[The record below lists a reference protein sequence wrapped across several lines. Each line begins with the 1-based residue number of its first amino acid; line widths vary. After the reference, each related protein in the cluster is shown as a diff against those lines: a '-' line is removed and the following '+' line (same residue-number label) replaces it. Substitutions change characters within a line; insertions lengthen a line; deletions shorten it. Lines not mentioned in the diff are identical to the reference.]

1 MENKK
6 ENFSYI
12 LITPAYNEEKFIEKT
27 IQSVISQT
35 LLPKKWV
42 IVSDGSTDRTD
53 EIIKK
58 YLPGNPWIELLR
70 MPEHKDRN
78 FGAKVFCFNA
88 GFEKIR
94 DLDYDV
100 IGNLDADISFESD
113 LFEFLIN
120 KFIEFQELG
129 VAGTY
134 FVEENYSSLTDSFEG
149 KRHVSGQC
157 QLFRKK
163 CFEDIE
169 GYVPHRA
176 GGIDWIAVTT
186 ARMKGWKTQSF
197 QEKHYFHHRHLGT
210 GGSNRVGSLFKYG
223 MKDYYLGG
231 HPLWEVFRVVYRFAN
246 RPYIIGGLALMSGY
260 LWASFKRINRPVSI
274 ELMKFH
280 RREQMEKLK
289 IIFKNIIKFGK
300 IEKYNIDF

>member
-1 MENKK
+1 M
-6 ENFSYI
+6 
-12 LITPAYNEEKFIEKT
+12 ITPAYNEEKYIEKT

-58 YLPGNPWIELLR
+58 YLPGNQWIELLR

-78 FGAKVFCFNA
+78 FAAKVVCFNA
-88 GFEKIR
+88 GYEKIKNME
-94 DLDYDV
+94 YDI
-100 IGNLDADISFESD
+100 IGNIDADISFESD
-113 LFEFLIN
+113 LLEYLID
-120 KFIEFQELG
+120 KFREMPELG

-134 FVEENYSSLTDSFEG
+134 FVEDNYSSLTDSFEG

-163 CFEDIE
+163 CFKDIG
-169 GYVPHRA
+169 GYVPHKS

-197 QEKHYFHHRHLGT
+197 QDKYYFHHRHLGT
-210 GGSNRVGSLFKYG
+210 GGSSPLGSLFKYG

-231 HPLWEVFRVVYRFAN
+231 HPLWEVFRIVYRLIKK
-246 RPYIIGGLALMSGY
+246 PYIVGGMALMFGY
-260 LWASFKRINRPVSI
+260 LWALINGMNRPVSN

-280 RREQMEKLK
+280 RWEQMKKLK
-289 IIFKNIIKFGK
+289 IIFYNIIRHGK